1 MTRTTIDYGIDL
13 GTTNSCVS
21 VIGSAGAV
29 IIRNNDGWPYT
40 PSAVYIEKDG
50 RIRTGKAAKE
60 RLVSHPGDAVG
71 GFKRWMGTAQTKT
84 FPRSGLTMTAEQL
97 SAEMLKVL
105 REQVKQQKGEDL
117 EAAVI
122 TVPASFDLPASE
134 ATRRAAV
141 LAGFASS
148 PLLQEPIAAA
158 LAYGFRET
166 RKSSFW
172 LVYDLGG
179 GTFDAAVIQVRDGE
193 IQVVNHGGDNYLGG
207 GDLDWAVVEK
217 FLVPHLM
224 AEYELTDFRRGN
236 EKWTPAFAKLK
247 EWAEDAKIAVSKER
261 SESIQ
266 KDFVCND
273 DAGRPVELDFVLS
286 RADVESVFRPFL
298 YRSIELCRRVL
309 SEAKL
314 APSHIERTILV
325 GGPTYTPYL
334 REILADPK
342 EGLGIP
348 VDFSADPLTVV
359 AQGAAIFAAGKRLAV
374 RTATTAGSGAY
385 TLLLSYDPVGND
397 PGPLVGGS
405 VTGPSKQGLAGF
417 TIRFVNPGARPPWE
431 SGRIPLDRAGGFSCS
446 LMAQEGATNQF
457 RIELFDP
464 NGRACV
470 VTPSS
475 LNYTIGLTIKSPP
488 LTHTIGIAEA
498 GNKIHILFEKGTPLP
513 AKTKAK
519 HMTVGL
525 IRHGNRDDALKIPL
539 VEGEATEAADE
550 NREIGEFKLI
560 GSQIDRD
567 LPSGSDVEIRVAI
580 DESRNVK
587 ALFYI
592 PVLDREEEISMGGLV
607 KPAHAVGHIQEQ
619 FQKER
624 NALAE
629 SRELAETTQSKAA
642 LKELDAINRQEL
654 VQGIDRMLR
663 NGSTDADLKNCEEQ
677 VVALRRARRRI
688 EVLLSAR
695 KMHQEVQEEIRWSQ
709 GLLEQVG
716 TAEDRQRFVEL
727 KRQVDNALSADP
739 DTLRKAIDVL
749 SKLRVQLWLRT
760 PDYWL
765 GYREYLAGEKDK
777 MLDPTQADRWFVHAD
792 RAIASG
798 DIEALKSACRQ
809 LHALLPREEQ
819 TGYGG
824 TTIRAR

>member
-21 VIGSAGAV
+21 VAESSGAV
-29 IIRNNDGWPYT
+29 IIRNNEGWPYT
-40 PSAVYIEKDG
+40 PSAVYLEKDG
-50 RIRTGKAAKE
+50 SVRTGRAAKG
-60 RLVSHPGDAVG
+60 RLLSHPGDAVS

-84 FPRSGLTMTAEQL
+84 FLRSGLSMTAEQL
-97 SAEMLKVL
+97 SAEILKAL

-134 ATRRAAV
+134 ATRRAAA

-179 GTFDAAVIQVRDGE
+179 GTFDAAVIQVREGE
-193 IQVVNHGGDNYLGG
+193 IQVVNHGGDNHLGG
-207 GDLDWAVVEK
+207 EDVDWAIVDK
-217 FLVPHLM
+217 FFVPHLT
-224 AEYELTDFRRGN
+224 AEHALTDFRRGN
-236 EKWTPAFAKLK
+236 EKWRAAFAKLK
-247 EWAEDAKIAVSKER
+247 ESAENAKISVSKER
-261 SESIQ
+261 SESVQ
-266 KDFVCND
+266 SEFSG
-273 DAGRPVELDFVLS
+273 DAGRPVELDFLLS
-286 RADVESVFRPFL
+286 RANVESVFRPLL

-314 APSHIERTILV
+314 APSHIERIILV

-334 REILADPK
+334 REILPDPK

-348 VDFSADPLTVV
+348 VDFSADPMTVV
-359 AQGAAIFAAGKRLAV
+359 AQGAAIFAASKRLAGGTGTV
-374 RTATTAGSGAY
+374 AGSRAY
-385 TLLLSYDPVGND
+385 TLLLSYDPVGSD
-397 PGPLVGGS
+397 PEPLIAGS

-417 TIRFVNPGARPPWE
+417 SIRFANPAARPPWE
-431 SGRIPLDRAGGFSCS
+431 SGRIPLDRTGGFSCS
-446 LMAQEGATNQF
+446 LRAQEGATNQF

-464 NGRACV
+464 NGRPCI

-475 LNYTIGLTIKSPP
+475 LNYTLGLTIKAAP
-488 LTHTIGIAEA
+488 LTHNIGIAEA
-498 GNKIHILFEKGTPLP
+498 GNKIHILFKKGTPLP
-513 AKTKAK
+513 AKTTAK
-519 HMTVGL
+519 HVTVGL
-525 IRHGNRDDALKIPL
+525 IRRGNNADALKIPL

-550 NREIGEFKLI
+550 NRKIGEFKLS
-560 GSQIDRD
+560 GAQIDRD
-567 LPSGSDVEIRVAI
+567 LPSGSDVEIRAEI
-580 DESRNVK
+580 DDSRIVN
-587 ALFYI
+587 AHFYI
-592 PVLDREEEISMGGLV
+592 PVLDREEEISMGDLV
-607 KPAHAVGHIQEQ
+607 KPAHAVGDIQEQ

-624 NALAE
+624 AALAE
-629 SRELAETTQSKAA
+629 SRELAETTKSNAA
-642 LKELDAINRQEL
+642 LNELDAINRQEL
-654 VQGIDRMLR
+654 IQSIDRMLR
-663 NGSTDADLKNCEEQ
+663 NQSTGVDLIACEEQ

-695 KMHQEVQEEIRWSQ
+695 KMHQEAQDEIRWSQ

-716 TAEDRQRFVEL
+716 TEEDRRSFVEL

-739 DTLRKAIDVL
+739 EILRKAIDGL
-749 SKLRVQLWLRT
+749 SNLRVQLWLRT
-760 PDYWL
+760 PEYWL

-777 MLDPTQADRWFVHAD
+777 MPDSTQADRWLVHAD

-798 DIEALKSACRQ
+798 DMEALKSACRQ
-809 LHALLPREEQ
+809 LHALLPRQEQ

>member
-21 VIGSAGAV
+21 VAGSSGAV
-29 IIRNNDGWPYT
+29 IIRNNEGWPYT
-40 PSAVYIEKDG
+40 PSAVYVEKDG
-50 RIRTGKAAKE
+50 SVRTGRAAKG
-60 RLVSHPGDAVG
+60 RLLSYPGDAVS

-84 FPRSGLTMTAEQL
+84 FRSGLTMTAEQL
-97 SAEMLKVL
+97 SAEILKAL

-117 EAAVI
+117 EAAVV

-134 ATRRAAV
+134 ATRRAAA

-193 IQVVNHGGDNYLGG
+193 IQVVNHGGDNHLGG
-207 GDLDWAVVEK
+207 EDVDWAVVDK
-217 FLVPHLM
+217 FFVPHLT
-224 AEYELTDFRRGN
+224 AEYALTDFRRGN
-236 EKWTPAFAKLK
+236 EKWRAAFAKLK
-247 EWAEDAKIAVSKER
+247 ESAENAKIAVSKER
-261 SESIQ
+261 SESVQ
-266 KDFVCND
+266 RDFVCPD
-273 DAGRPVELDFVLS
+273 DAERPVELDFLLS
-286 RADVESVFRPFL
+286 RANVESVFRPLL

-314 APSHIERTILV
+314 APSHIERIILV

-334 REILADPK
+334 REILPDPK

-348 VDFSADPLTVV
+348 VDFSADPMTVV
-359 AQGAAIFAAGKRLAV
+359 AQGAAIFAASKRLAGGTGAV
-374 RTATTAGSGAY
+374 AGSGAY
-385 TLLLSYDPVGND
+385 TLLLSYDPVGSD
-397 PGPLVGGS
+397 PEPLIAGS
-405 VTGPSKQGLAGF
+405 VTAPSKQGLAGF
-417 TIRFVNPGARPPWE
+417 SIRFANPAARPPWE
-431 SGRIPLDRAGGFSCS
+431 SGRIPLDRAGGFSFS
-446 LMAQEGATNQF
+446 LRAQEGATNHF
-457 RIELFDP
+457 SIELFDP
-464 NGRACV
+464 NGRACM

-475 LNYTIGLTIKSPP
+475 LNYTIGLTIKAPP
-488 LTHTIGIAEA
+488 LPHNIGIAEA

-513 AKTKAK
+513 AKTTAK
-519 HMTVGL
+519 HVTVGL
-525 IRHGNRDDALKIPL
+525 IRHGNSADALTIPL

-550 NREIGEFKLI
+550 NRKIGEFKLT
-560 GSQIDRD
+560 GNQIDRD
-567 LPSGSDVEIRVAI
+567 LPAGSDVEIRVEI
-580 DESRNVK
+580 DDSRIVK
-587 ALFYI
+587 ARFYI
-592 PVLDREEEISMGGLV
+592 PVLDREERKSMGGLV
-607 KPAHAVGHIQEQ
+607 KPAHAVDDIREQ

-624 NALAE
+624 DALAE
-629 SRELAETTQSKAA
+629 SRELAETAKSNAA
-642 LKELDAINRQEL
+642 LNELDAINRQEL
-654 VQGIDRMLR
+654 IQGIDRMLR
-663 NGSTDADLKNCEEQ
+663 NQSTGVDLITCEEQ
-677 VVALRRARRRI
+677 VVGLRRARRRI

-695 KMHQEVQEEIRWSQ
+695 KMHQEAQDEIRWSQ

-716 TAEDRQRFVEL
+716 IEEDRRSFVEL

-739 DTLRKAIDVL
+739 VTLRKAIDGL

-777 MLDPTQADRWFVHAD
+777 MPDSTQADRWLVHAD

-798 DIEALKSACRQ
+798 DMEALKSACRQ